1 MECYALHIKTVL
13 RRPVECGLH
22 AAIGVM
28 NQTTFGVA
36 RRVVES
42 LFQRIERLIAAQRLR
57 YALADDAPSERI
69 DNECDV
75 HETAPRRNVHEVRHP
90 QHIGT
95 HDQEVAVHQIGRA
108 WQLLGRRRCLT
119 RIPLR
124 CAYNS
129 ILSIFGAF
137 GNPGRFITWT
147 TAECANVSWP
157 WPAAYVKLVV
167 LCANLDASDDSRAIG
182 PALRFLQDAQL
193 QKEQHENPT
202 MDADRRDGF

>member
-28 NQTTFGVA
+28 NQTAFGVA

-129 ILSIFGAF
+129 IRSIFGAF
-137 GNPGRFITWT
+137 GNPGAVHHMDYSRMRKRLIAVACSLCEARRPLRQLGRIRRLTGDRP
-147 TAECANVSWP
+147 C
-157 WPAAYVKLVV
+157 PALP
-167 LCANLDASDDSRAIG
+167 SRRAITKG
-182 PALRFLQDAQL
+182 TA
-193 QKEQHENPT
+193 
-202 MDADRRDGF
+202 